1 MENTVSIIED
11 DAVLELESITIDED
25 GDTDAVMGRT
35 KALRPRRDAGH

>member
-11 DAVLELESITIDED
+11 DAVLELEAITIED